1 MRSASARRGSEGG
14 IRLTARVFVAATAV
28 VAGWL
33 PVGQIAWASDDL
45 AQGAGLYAEHCASC
59 HGAELEGAP
68 DWRQRG
74 EDGLYP
80 APPHDATG
88 HTWHHGDQMLFDYTK
103 LGGEGLLAARG
114 ITNFES
120 GMPGFAEIL
129 TDNEIRNVLAFIK
142 STWPEPLRQHQEDMT
157 RQEAESQARE

>member
-1 MRSASARRGSEGG
+1 MRLRARAIG
-14 IRLTARVFVAATAV
+14 VVMAAI
-28 VAGWL
+28 AGWPL
-33 PVGQIAWASDDL
+33 VGQVAWASDDL
-45 AQGAGLYAEHCASC
+45 ARGAALYAEHCASC

-68 DWRQRG
+68 NWRRPG
-74 EDGLYP
+74 ADGLYP

-88 HTWHHGDQMLFDYTK
+88 HTWHHGDRMLFDYTK
-103 LGGEGLLAARG
+103 LGGEGLFAARG

-129 TDNEIRNVLAFIK
+129 TDDEIRDVLAFIK

-157 RQEAESQARE
+157 RHEAASDSRE

>member
-1 MRSASARRGSEGG
+1 M
-14 IRLTARVFVAATAV
+14 RLTARSVVAATAALV
-28 VAGWL
+28 GWQLIGQLAG
-33 PVGQIAWASDDL
+33 ASDDL
-45 AQGAGLYAEHCASC
+45 AQGAALYAEHCASC
-59 HGAELEGAP
+59 HGADLEGAP
-68 DWRQRG
+68 NWRQSG
-74 EDGLYP
+74 DDGLYP

-129 TDNEIRNVLAFIK
+129 TDDEIRDVLAFIK
-142 STWPEPLRQHQEDMT
+142 STWPEPLRSHQEDMT
-157 RQEAESQARE
+157 RQEAASQAEE

>member
-1 MRSASARRGSEGG
+1 MHT
-14 IRLTARVFVAATAV
+14 TARAIVVAAA

-33 PVGQIAWASDDL
+33 SVGQIASAAEDL
-45 AQGAGLYAEHCASC
+45 ERGAALYAEHCASC
-59 HGAELEGAP
+59 HGKNLEGAP
-68 DWRQRG
+68 DWRRQG

-88 HTWHHGDQMLFDYTK
+88 HTWHHGDRLLFDYTK
-103 LGGEGLLAARG
+103 LGGERLLAARG

-120 GMPGFAEIL
+120 GMPGFAEVL
-129 TDNEIRNVLAFIK
+129 TDDQIHDVLAFIK
-142 STWPEPLRQHQEDMT
+142 STWPEPLRSHQEDMT

>member
-1 MRSASARRGSEGG
+1 M
-14 IRLTARVFVAATAV
+14 RLTARTVAAATAAI
-28 VAGWL
+28 AGWL
-33 PVGQIAWASDDL
+33 LVGQAALSSDDL
-45 AQGAGLYAEHCASC
+45 AQGAALYAEHCASC
-59 HGAELEGAP
+59 HGKNLEGAP
-68 DWRQRG
+68 DWRRQG

-80 APPHDATG
+80 APPHDETG

-129 TDNEIRNVLAFIK
+129 TDDEIRDVLAFIK
-142 STWPEPLRQHQEDMT
+142 STWPEPLRSHQEDMT
-157 RQEAESQARE
+157 RHEAEFLPRE

>member
-1 MRSASARRGSEGG
+1 M
-14 IRLTARVFVAATAV
+14 RLTAPAIV
-28 VAGWL
+28 VAMAGIASLL
-33 PVGQIAWASDDL
+33 PAEQFARASDDL
-45 AQGAGLYAEHCASC
+45 AQGAALYAEHCASC

-68 DWRQRG
+68 DWRRQG

-88 HTWHHGDQMLFDYTK
+88 HTWHHGDRLLFDYTK
-103 LGGEGLLAARG
+103 LGGEGLFAARG
-114 ITNFES
+114 ITDFES

-129 TDNEIRNVLAFIK
+129 TDDEIRNVLAFIK

-157 RQEAESQARE
+157 RHEAASDPRE

>member
-1 MRSASARRGSEGG
+1 MRATTQA
-14 IRLTARVFVAATAV
+14 IVMATVALAC
-28 VAGWL
+28 WL
-33 PVGQIAWASDDL
+33 PAGSVAWASDDL
-45 AQGAGLYAEHCASC
+45 ERGAALYAEHCASC

-68 DWRQRG
+68 NWRRQG

-88 HTWHHGDQMLFDYTK
+88 HTWHHGDRMLFDYTK
-103 LGGEGLLAARG
+103 LGGEGLFAARG

-129 TDNEIRNVLAFIK
+129 TDDLIRDVLAFIK

-157 RQEAESQARE
+157 RHEAASDPRE

>member
-1 MRSASARRGSEGG
+1 MRATTQA
-14 IRLTARVFVAATAV
+14 IVMATVALAC
-28 VAGWL
+28 WL
-33 PVGQIAWASDDL
+33 PAGSVAWASDDL
-45 AQGAGLYAEHCASC
+45 ERGAALYAEHCASC

-68 DWRQRG
+68 NWRRQG

-103 LGGEGLLAARG
+103 LGGEGALAALG
-114 ITNFES
+114 ITDFES
-120 GMPGFAEIL
+120 GMPGYAEVL
-129 TDNEIRNVLAFIK
+129 SDDEIRDVLAFIK

-157 RQEAESQARE
+157 QHEAASDPRK